1 MRNSQP
7 MPHYMKRY
15 TLRVLL
21 FMAAYTVILIGG
33 KTYAQSADLSQFVR
47 IALAV
52 ATALP
57 ICGVF
62 WAIFR
67 MLIEV
72 DDEYQRLLF
81 AKQILLGTA
90 WALAIVTVWEF
101 LTVYD
106 VLASGPK
113 WTGVIWFMTFGLAGG
128 YVRLRA

>member
-1 MRNSQP
+1 MRNSAP
-7 MPHYMKRY
+7 MPQYIKRY
-15 TLRVLL
+15 TMRVLA
-21 FMAAYTVILIGG
+21 FMAAYVVILLSG
-33 KTYAQSADLSQFVR
+33 KSYAQNADPSQLVR
-47 IALAV
+47 VVLAV
-52 ATALP
+52 ITALP

-67 MLIEV
+67 MLAEV

-101 LTVYD
+101 LAVYD
-106 VLASGPK
+106 VLATGPQ

>member
-1 MRNSQP
+1 MPDPQP
-7 MPHYMKRY
+7 MPRYIKRY
-15 TLRVLL
+15 TFRVLV
-21 FMAAYTVILIGG
+21 FMTAYMIILIGG
-33 KTYAQSADLSQFVR
+33 KSYAHSADPSQLVR

-52 ATALP
+52 ITALP

-62 WAIFR
+62 WAIFQ
-67 MLIEV
+67 MLVEV

-101 LTVYD
+101 LAVYD
-106 VLASGPK
+106 VLASGPQ
-113 WTGVIWFMTFGLAGG
+113 WTGVIWFITFGLAGG

>member
-1 MRNSQP
+1 MPNSQP
-7 MPHYMKRY
+7 MPRYIKRY
-15 TLRVLL
+15 TFRVLV
-21 FMAAYTVILIGG
+21 FMTAYMVILIGG
-33 KTYAQSADLSQFVR
+33 KSYAQSVDPSQLVR

-52 ATALP
+52 ITALP

-62 WAIFR
+62 WAIFQV
-67 MLIEV
+67 LVEV

-101 LTVYD
+101 LAVYD
-106 VLASGPK
+106 VLASGPQ
-113 WTGVIWFMTFGLAGG
+113 WTGVIWFITFGLAGG

>member
-7 MPHYMKRY
+7 IPHYMKRY
-15 TLRVLL
+15 TLRVLGC
-21 FMAAYTVILIGG
+21 MTAYMVILIGG
-33 KTYAQSADLSQFVR
+33 KTYAQSADPSQFIR
-47 IALAV
+47 IALAII
-52 ATALP
+52 TALP

-106 VLASGPK
+106 VLANGPR
-113 WTGVIWFMTFGLAGG
+113 WTGVIWFITFGLAGG